1 MDNKKICVD
10 NKKYL
15 AVVVVVVVVCV
26 IFYYLCMY
34 TILSLGVHAYFNLM
48 QSALADGQ
56 RMD

>member
-1 MDNKKICVD
+1 MICVD

-26 IFYYLCMY
+26 IFYYYLVVYYFIIRCAC
-34 TILSLGVHAYFNLM
+34 IYFNLM